1 MRKNYRL
8 RFTFNKKGEI
18 HVMGPNGSGKST
30 LANAIMGNPIFSVD
44 GKILLKERDNK
55 TCSGRTRRAWDFPCI
70 PEPA

>member
-44 GKILLKERDNK
+44 GKILLKEKR
-55 TCSGRTRRAWDFPCI
+55 
-70 PEPA
+70 